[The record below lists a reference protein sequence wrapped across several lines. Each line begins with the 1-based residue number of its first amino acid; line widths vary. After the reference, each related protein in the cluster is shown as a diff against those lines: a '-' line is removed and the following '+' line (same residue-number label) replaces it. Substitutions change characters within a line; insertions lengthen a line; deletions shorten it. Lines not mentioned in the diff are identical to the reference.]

1 MHELSIAQ
9 GIAEIVEHHLPP
21 GDRRRVRVVR
31 LTVGEMAG
39 VVADSLEFCFNAI
52 TAGTHLEG
60 TVLEIAHVH
69 VAATC
74 RECGTAFAVQDSLFR
89 CPDCGSVNVALTA
102 GQELQVNE
110 IELVDE
116 AEEDP

>member
-9 GIAEIVEHHLPP
+9 NIVEIVEHNLPP
-21 GDRRRVRVVR
+21 GDHPKVRVVR
-31 LTVGEMAG
+31 LSVGEMAG

-52 TAGTHLEG
+52 TAGTHLDG
-60 TVLEIAHVH
+60 TALEIVH
-69 VAATC
+69 IPVTAGC

-110 IELVDE
+110 IELADE
-116 AEEDP
+116 AEEGP